1 MILAVKTTA
10 STSELWLIVVVAV
23 GCLAIWLYMVEV
35 YATRRDPRRYG
46 KETPGEQDSPLA
58 GAAGG
63 ATERILV
70 ALQGLRPRAE
80 PDPMAAG
87 EPGAGQPE
95 RAHAEA
101 AESEGSP
108 PAEVD
113 EQRGEEGVIPWALP
127 AQRQSPTDQ
136 PTAADPR
143 RGRRGGEPPEQ
154 DLAGARPA
162 GSLAPPGP
170 SGARQACRRPPT
182 RPWPA

>member
-63 ATERILV
+63 ATERILA

-80 PDPMAAG
+80 PGPMAAG
-87 EPGAGQPE
+87 ESAAGRPEKARAGATGGE
-95 RAHAEA
+95 D
-101 AESEGSP
+101 SP
-108 PAEVD
+108 PAEVPG
-113 EQRGEEGVIPWALP
+113 QRDQDGVIPWALP
-127 AQRQSPTDQ
+127 APRQSPTDQ
-136 PTAADPR
+136 PAAADPG
-143 RGRRGGEPPEQ
+143 RGRRGGEPPGQ
-154 DLAGARPA
+154 D
-162 GSLAPPGP
+162 
-170 SGARQACRRPPT
+170 
-182 RPWPA
+182 

>member
-10 STSELWLIVVVAV
+10 STPELWLIVVVAV

-46 KETPGEQDSPLA
+46 EETPGELDSPLA

-63 ATERILV
+63 ATERIVV

-80 PDPMAAG
+80 PDPMAPG

-95 RAHAEA
+95 RSHAGA
-101 AESEGSP
+101 TGRDDSP
-108 PAEVD
+108 PGQAND
-113 EQRGEEGVIPWALP
+113 QREQDRAVPWALP
-127 AQRQSPTDQ
+127 AQRRSPTDQ
-136 PTAADPR
+136 PAAADPG

-154 DLAGARPA
+154 D
-162 GSLAPPGP
+162 
-170 SGARQACRRPPT
+170 
-182 RPWPA
+182 

>member
-1 MILAVKTTA
+1 MDLAVKTTA
-10 STSELWLIVVVAV
+10 STSELWLIVIVAV

-46 KETPGEQDSPLA
+46 EPAPGELDSPLA

-80 PDPMAAG
+80 PDPVATSSPPGEAG
-87 EPGAGQPE
+87 E
-95 RAHAEA
+95 
-101 AESEGSP
+101 
-108 PAEVD
+108 
-113 EQRGEEGVIPWALP
+113 QRDHDGVIPWALP

-136 PTAADPR
+136 PAAADPG

-154 DLAGARPA
+154 D
-162 GSLAPPGP
+162 
-170 SGARQACRRPPT
+170 
-182 RPWPA
+182 

>member
-35 YATRRDPRRYG
+35 YATRRDPRRFG

-63 ATERILV
+63 ATERILL

-80 PDPMAAG
+80 PDQMAAG
-87 EPGAGQPE
+87 EPGAGQAE
-95 RAHAEA
+95 RAHADA
-101 AESEGSP
+101 TGRQDSP
-108 PAEVD
+108 PAEAND
-113 EQRGEEGVIPWALP
+113 QRDQDGVIPWALP

-136 PTAADPR
+136 PAAADPG

-154 DLAGARPA
+154 D
-162 GSLAPPGP
+162 
-170 SGARQACRRPPT
+170 
-182 RPWPA
+182 